1 LNSTARLFIIGI
13 SRCQTIALPC
23 KIHASQYP
31 QPSFEKQHQPAPGLG
46 RAVAI
51 AFAREGASMAI
62 NYLPSEEEDA
72 KQVIELIEKAGQ
84 RAVAI
89 PGDITGEIYGVTGG
103 VGIA

>member
-1 LNSTARLFIIGI
+1 
-13 SRCQTIALPC
+13 
-23 KIHASQYP
+23 
-31 QPSFEKQHQPAPGLG
+31 
-46 RAVAI
+46 
-51 AFAREGASMAI
+51 MAI